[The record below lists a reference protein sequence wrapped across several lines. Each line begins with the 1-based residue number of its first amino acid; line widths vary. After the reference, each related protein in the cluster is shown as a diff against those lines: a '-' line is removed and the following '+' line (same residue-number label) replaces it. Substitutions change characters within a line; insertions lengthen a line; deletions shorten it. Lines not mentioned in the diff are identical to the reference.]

1 MPKAPY
7 RPPETSFSLGL
18 ADWLGATAGLVALV
32 LLPGLTDPLTGPKL
46 LVLSVGAFA
55 ALPPVVMRW
64 RLGRRPQGALLLP
77 VAAVAGLVVW
87 GLISAVGSGAPWSV
101 SLFGWWGRGD
111 GWLALASVAIL
122 LMAASTLDRSEIKRV
137 ITWLLWFAAVITAIG
152 LLEAVG
158 IEMIPDTYPG
168 VDATL
173 GNPNFAAG
181 YAAIMALLALG
192 RALEP
197 EREMWVRVGSGVLT
211 AGLAAM
217 AYLTGSLQGPAA
229 FAAGVAAAAVLWAL
243 AYRGTRRM
251 LLLVLAGFAVA
262 GGLVLLGL
270 SLVDIGPFTVL
281 WADYTVQVRQQYW
294 LTSIAMM
301 LGEPVFGTGP
311 DGFARYVSEYRPESY
326 IELLG
331 PVRRVSAAHN
341 IALQFGATLGILG
354 LLLWLV
360 LMIGLL
366 AILLIRAARAQI
378 EPVILVVAVAGAWVA
393 YLTQGMVSIDMI
405 PVLTMGWLVTG
416 LLIASLRQPP
426 KPEEPEE
433 LAAGKA
439 KKRAVVVAV
448 RPQGA
453 PAGVAVGAGAAVA
466 LVPLILVS
474 LHISA
479 VNAVSN
485 VNSLDEAR
493 AVLTN
498 PMTPCP
504 LRVNLAQVVLQ
515 SDTGTAGQDLVLETY
530 EIDPRCAPMVA
541 FAADIALVRED
552 PQLLDEV
559 TAYGLQID
567 PLLSTMWLARAE
579 YELAVGNLDA
589 AKADVAEAERID
601 ARYPDLQDAAP
612 PIIDA
617 QLASIKERIA
627 AAGG

>member
-32 LLPGLTDPLTGPKL
+32 LFPGLTDPLTGPKL

-55 ALPPVVMRW
+55 ALPSVIMRW
-64 RLGRRPQGALLLP
+64 RLGRRPQGALLIP
-77 VAAVAGLVVW
+77 VAAAAALVVW

-122 LMAASTLDRSEIKRV
+122 LVAASTLDRSEIKRV
-137 ITWLLWFAAVITAIG
+137 ITWLLWFAAVIAAIG

-158 IEMIPDTYPG
+158 IQLIPDTYPG

-192 RALEP
+192 RALEAG
-197 EREMWVRVGSGVLT
+197 REMRVRVGSGVL
-211 AGLAAM
+211 AAALAAM

-229 FAAGVAAAAVLWAL
+229 LAAGVAAAAVLWVL
-243 AYRGTRRM
+243 AYRGARRI
-251 LLLVLAGFAVA
+251 LLLVLAGVGVA

-270 SLVDIGPFTVL
+270 SLVGVGPLTVL
-281 WADYTVQVRQQYW
+281 WSDFTVEIRQKYW

-331 PVRRVSAAHN
+331 PVRRVSAGHN
-341 IALQFGATLGILG
+341 IALQFGATLGIIG

-360 LMIGLL
+360 LMVGLL
-366 AILLIRAARAQI
+366 AILLIRVSRAQI

-393 YLTQGMVSIDMI
+393 YLTQGMVSIDMV

-416 LLIASLRQPP
+416 LLIASLRPP
-426 KPEEPEE
+426 PNPPAEPAE
-433 LAAGKA
+433 GKK
-439 KKRAVVVAV
+439 KKRPAGLAV

-453 PAGVAVGAGAAVA
+453 PAGVAIGVGAAVA

-485 VNSLDEAR
+485 VNSFDEAR

-515 SDTGTAGQDLVLETY
+515 SDTGPAGQDLVLEAY
-530 EIDPRCAPMVA
+530 EIDPRCAPMVS
-541 FAADIALVRED
+541 FATEIALVRGD
-552 PQLLDEV
+552 IPLLNEV
-559 TAYGLQID
+559 TTFGLRID

-579 YELAVGNLDA
+579 YELAVGNIDA
-589 AKADVAEAERID
+589 AKADLAEAQRLD
-601 ARYPDLQDAAP
+601 ALYPDLQDAAP
-612 PIIDA
+612 PNIDA
-617 QLASIKERIA
+617 QLADLKERIA